1 MKGNT
6 MSTTL
11 LSTLKFS
18 ATKKLRA
25 MPDVV
30 KRRNKLLNKLG
41 EQRSLAQALQTGEQY
56 TPRRL
61 RSFTDADTGARVVKE
76 IPVRIKPWFWTGER
90 GEVMLAIHYGSR
102 TIELQ
107 KGKTSVEV
115 GAADNLLNVLDTII
129 SAVQNGELDA
139 QIELT
144 SAKLR
149 EGFKH

>member
-1 MKGNT
+1 
-6 MSTTL
+6 
-11 LSTLKFS
+11 
-18 ATKKLRA
+18 
-25 MPDVV
+25 
-30 KRRNKLLNKLG
+30 
-41 EQRSLAQALQTGEQY
+41 
-56 TPRRL
+56 
-61 RSFTDADTGARVVKE
+61 VVKE

-90 GEVMLAIHYGSR
+90 GEIMLAIHYGSR

-115 GAADNLLNVLDTII
+115 GTADNLLNVLDTII

>member
-1 MKGNT
+1 

-18 ATKKLRA
+18 AAKKLRA

-41 EQRSLAQALQTGEQY
+41 EQRSLAQALQAGEQY

-61 RSFTDADTGARVVKE
+61 RSFKDADTGARVVKE

-115 GAADNLLNVLDTII
+115 GTADNLLNVLDTII